1 MTCFLL
7 FLVAPRAV
15 LKCNPRFSLR
25 EGTNVEVHYQFF
37 HTEEAAVLHLLSE
50 CEMGT
55 FCFLRHSK
63 SHSIKSTTHNCL
75 SRVFIFSLFHKR
87 IDWSILAPL
96 QYNILLFLSHIFTN
110 SKYLLLIHNLQN
122 RIISWTPLTNAIA
135 IVSFSLSSQPVAAA
149 DSTQISRSA
158 LPLTLQCSL
167 SPLCLWNAANMS
179 CGIREA
185 MST

>member
-1 MTCFLL
+1 MLSWNVTLGFHCER
-7 FLVAPRAV
+7 VQMC
-15 LKCNPRFSLR
+15 KYN
-25 EGTNVEVHYQFF
+25 TNFFIQRRLQFY
-37 HTEEAAVLHLLSE
+37 TLSE

-75 SRVFIFSLFHKR
+75 SRVFIFSR